1 MSAQPLRYPSPL
13 DVIAMHQEF
22 MAQYGQ
28 AALLH
33 DHGEGLLDDNG
44 EGLLESAMMRPQMAA
59 HYEEADLSKQ
69 AALLIL
75 GIAQAHPFVDGNKR
89 AAFAA
94 GIVFLQ
100 LNGYLVKSRP
110 REFGERIVSYL
121 SNRDRSS
128 NSEDQFADW
137 IRGNLWYL
145 SEENS

>member
-1 MSAQPLRYPSPL
+1 MPDQPFRQPSVL
-13 DVIAMHQEF
+13 DVIAMHQEI
-22 MAQYGQ
+22 MVQYGQ
-28 AALLH
+28 SALLR
-33 DHGEGLLDDNG
+33 DNG
-44 EGLLESAMMRPQMAA
+44 EALLDSAMMRPQMAA

-110 REFGERIVSYL
+110 REFGERIVRYL

>member
-1 MSAQPLRYPSPL
+1 MSDQQFSYPSPL
-13 DVIAMHQEF
+13 DVIAMHQEI

-28 AALLH
+28 AALLR
-33 DHGEGLLDDNG
+33 DNG

-59 HYEEADLSKQ
+59 HYEEADLAKQ

-110 REFGERIVSYL
+110 REFGERIVDYL
-121 SNRDRSS
+121 SNHDRSS
-128 NSEDQFADW
+128 TAEDQFADW
-137 IRGNLWYL
+137 IKDNLQHL
-145 SEENS
+145 PGENE